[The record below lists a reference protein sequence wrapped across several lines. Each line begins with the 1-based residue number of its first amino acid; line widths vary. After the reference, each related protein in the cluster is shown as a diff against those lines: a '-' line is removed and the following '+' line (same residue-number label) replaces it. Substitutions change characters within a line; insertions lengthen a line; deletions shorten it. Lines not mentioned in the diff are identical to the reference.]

1 METAAFGV
9 EPISCQRRER
19 GDGEVG
25 DEGLGG
31 EWDKR
36 GMWSQGEASGSV
48 PLSEVVVGGG
58 RGWCVGAREG
68 GGLKMLTD
76 SSFGAKERWA
86 WAASCPCASRQS
98 LSSLSLDR

>member
-31 EWDKR
+31 IWF
-36 GMWSQGEASGSV
+36 QGEASDSV
-48 PLSEVVVGGG
+48 PLSEVVVVGGG

-76 SSFGAKERWA
+76 SSFEAKERWA

-98 LSSLSLDR
+98 LSLDR